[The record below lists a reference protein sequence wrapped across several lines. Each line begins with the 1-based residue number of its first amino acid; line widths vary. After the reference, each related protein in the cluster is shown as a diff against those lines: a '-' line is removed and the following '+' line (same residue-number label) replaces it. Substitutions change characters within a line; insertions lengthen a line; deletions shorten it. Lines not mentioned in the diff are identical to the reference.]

1 MTVKMIFVHCPVNW
15 VRWTQLTNCSTPQLS
30 NFSSNQNLRAPAA
43 IPETPISPEILE
55 FVPSLCSGS
64 FSDIGMRRDME
75 YEHICI
81 DDLFLFI
88 KSQCRCCIPS
98 SFMGYLMA
106 IVVLMQHHTSGGMP
120 SDLAL
125 ADECTV
131 SSSCGSTTLIALVL
145 GRVLLV
151 ANVGDCR
158 AVICRGGKVINMSHD
173 HRGSVHAAERLRV
186 EKPGGYI
193 DDWYLNGVQSVT

>member
-1 MTVKMIFVHCPVNW
+1 MESGAVAVE
-15 VRWTQLTNCSTPQLS
+15 L
-30 NFSSNQNLRAPAA
+30 NLRAPAA

-75 YEHICI
+75 DEHICI
-81 DDLFLFI
+81 DDLFLFV

-120 SDLAL
+120 SGFSLKNPYSL
-125 ADECTV
+125 KHPNLTV
-131 SSSCGSTTLIALVL
+131 YSYVRSKTLF
-145 GRVLLV
+145 
-151 ANVGDCR
+151 GDHFC
-158 AVICRGGKVINMSHD
+158 K
-173 HRGSVHAAERLRV
+173 
-186 EKPGGYI
+186 
-193 DDWYLNGVQSVT
+193 